1 MELQISEFEERIYNL
16 YLKISRQK
24 NNQPY
29 KLRKNFDTLDD
40 SSKIYLKKLSCFFN
54 KHEHIAIEDFFT
66 APFVVYSDE
75 TFFDL
80 QYFTTLKAVKSY
92 TLYQKHIQNLAPDT
106 DEQLLRIQQ
115 SIKYIIN
122 FCKENKIDITDYIT
136 FKKENIPFFVIHLKE
151 HKVNFYTLY
160 GFVNFEQTF
169 KKIDSDII
177 KFMFDE
183 SIYEQ
188 MRVTKVK
195 LYGSKKAKMFVD
207 VGLQRASEIL
217 KKTVD

>member
-1 MELQISEFEERIYNL
+1 MELQVTEFEERLYNL
-16 YLKISRQK
+16 YLKISRQQ

-40 SSKIYLKKLSCFFN
+40 GSKIYLKKLSCFFN
-54 KHEHIAIEDFFT
+54 KHKHIEAEDFFT
-66 APFVVYSDE
+66 APFIIYTDE
-75 TFFDL
+75 KFFDL

-106 DEQLLRIQQ
+106 PEQLLRIQQ
-115 SIKYIIN
+115 SIKFILK
-122 FCKENKIDITDYIT
+122 FCKEQKINITEYIN
-136 FKKENIPFFVIHLKE
+136 FKKENIPYFIMHLKE
-151 HKVNFYTLY
+151 YKVNFYTLY
-160 GFVNFEQTF
+160 GFIDFEHAF

-183 SIYEQ
+183 QIYEQ
-188 MRVTKVK
+188 MRITKVK
-195 LYGSKKAKMFVD
+195 LHGSNQAKTFVNL
-207 VGLQRASEIL
+207 GLQRAAEIL